1 MDSQRDCSFSV
12 IADGFYR
19 AAFLGFF
26 ATGFFLGVFRLFV
39 HEGISA
45 VVVSFEIVRSGL
57 AAQIAIYAIVV
68 HVELSTRVFR
78 VSVRDV
84 SHKVY
89 ARAVWGSH

>member
-45 VVVSFEIVRSGL
+45 VVILLKLSGAVS

-68 HVELSTRVFR
+68 QRRTFH
-78 VSVRDV
+78 
-84 SHKVY
+84 
-89 ARAVWGSH
+89 